1 MADVCTVTL
10 YLCAVVVAVRHI
22 WPERHGCFAC
32 TFREAW
38 LRSGVLAFLVTPSLV
53 GDFWL
58 FSFPGPAALGFALL
72 SPGVLFASGH
82 RLELLTMISLLYVLP
97 WAACTVIIFYLWR
110 FIRWW
115 RVKLGRAERTNLTLA
130 D

>member
-1 MADVCTVTL
+1 MSTTDSIWGIADVCMVTL
-10 YLCAVVVAVRHI
+10 YLCAVVAAVRFL
-22 WPERHGCFAC
+22 WPERHDCFAC

-58 FSFPGPAALGFALL
+58 FTFPGPAALGFALL

-82 RLELLTMISLLYVLP
+82 RLDILSLVLMLYVLP
-97 WAACTVIIFYLWR
+97 WMACTALIFYVWR
-110 FIRWW
+110 FMRW
-115 RVKLGRAERTNLTLA
+115 RRLGRDCA
-130 D
+130 